1 MMGGIGVLLFGNF
14 AQLPPVA
21 DSPLYSS
28 TVPSKLLAIAGRD
41 VYLSFSQS
49 ITLQYIFYQQGDNPI
64 SQCFCNL
71 LLHQQ
76 TYSITQEDYD
86 LLSTCFSQ
94 NLSDEEKQTFHDVI
108 YLFPTWANI
117 KDHNH
122 HYLESANIPVLRCKA
137 RYSGGR
143 HAKQATEDQ
152 ADGLEAKLLL
162 AIGARVML
170 TWNIWIDR
178 GIYFPLHY

>member
-1 MMGGIGVLLFGNF
+1 MMGGIGILLFGNF

-28 TVPSKLLAIAGRD
+28 TVYSKLLAIAGRD

-76 TYSITQEDYD
+76 TYSITQEDYN
-86 LLSTCFSQ
+86 LLSTHLSQ
-94 NLSDEEKQTFHDVI
+94 NLPDEEKDTFHDVI
-108 YLFPTWANI
+108 HLFPT
-117 KDHNH
+117 
-122 HYLESANIPVLRCKA
+122 
-137 RYSGGR
+137 
-143 HAKQATEDQ
+143 
-152 ADGLEAKLLL
+152 
-162 AIGARVML
+162 
-170 TWNIWIDR
+170 
-178 GIYFPLHY
+178 

>member
-28 TVPSKLLAIAGRD
+28 TVYSKLLAIAKRD

-71 LLHQQ
+71 LHQQ
-76 TYSITQEDYD
+76 TYSITQEDYN
-86 LLSTCFSQ
+86 LLSTHLSQ
-94 NLSDEEKQTFHDVI
+94 NLPDEEKDTFHDVI
-108 YLFPTWANI
+108 HLFPT
-117 KDHNH
+117 
-122 HYLESANIPVLRCKA
+122 
-137 RYSGGR
+137 
-143 HAKQATEDQ
+143 
-152 ADGLEAKLLL
+152 
-162 AIGARVML
+162 
-170 TWNIWIDR
+170 
-178 GIYFPLHY
+178 